1 MNQTGGKVTC
11 SCDAWEQVTLAPL
24 RSRGGPHLDLGGGL
38 ISEERQTEESNKSN
52 QVETDGWMGGPT
64 QPSSNQPG
72 DGDGWSRTK
81 REGEVMLEI
90 LGERARGDA
99 TAVCSCCRVEET
111 GGVRRKKTTRRGRG
125 AEDGR

>member
-1 MNQTGGKVTC
+1 ML
-11 SCDAWEQVTLAPL
+11 ATLE
-24 RSRGGPHLDLGGGL
+24 SRGGPHPDL

-81 REGEVMLEI
+81 REEGEE
-90 LGERARGDA
+90 
-99 TAVCSCCRVEET
+99 
-111 GGVRRKKTTRRGRG
+111 RG
-125 AEDGR
+125 AWNGITTSLPTGAGEKGAERTAASGS